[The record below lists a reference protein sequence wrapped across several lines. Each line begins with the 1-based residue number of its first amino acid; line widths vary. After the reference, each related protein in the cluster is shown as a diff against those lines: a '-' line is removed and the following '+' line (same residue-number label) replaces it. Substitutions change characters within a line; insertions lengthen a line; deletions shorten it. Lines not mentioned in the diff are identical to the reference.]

1 MDGKRGIVVASG
13 RIVALHGRFEGG
25 ALRLVEFPAV
35 IEIHHARVVLLQG
48 EVRHVAVELLA
59 AHVFVGVEQ
68 AGRAAQQVGIRL
80 EARCDVFLGIARQIV
95 EQLAGIVFDRQRGG
109 HVEQQAH
116 HQRHHAAEQ
125 PERFFFSR

>member
-1 MDGKRGIVVASG
+1 MRSTRANAAWPNWAAEKFDRVFI
-13 RIVALHGRFEGG
+13 ALHGRFEGG

-48 EVRHVAVELLA
+48 EVRHVTVELLA

-95 EQLAGIVFDRQRGG
+95 E
-109 HVEQQAH
+109 
-116 HQRHHAAEQ
+116 
-125 PERFFFSR
+125 